1 MTATDSVKP
10 ELVPEETGPFPRGRK
25 EQAHI
30 RAALLD
36 ARTVAGLL
44 SCSRRNIY
52 RLSDG
57 GLMPRPIKLGRL
69 TRWRRSEVEDWI
81 AEGCPKPMPAA

>member
-1 MTATDSVKP
+1 MATESVHT
-10 ELVPEETGPFPRGRK
+10 TG
-25 EQAHI
+25 
-30 RAALLD
+30 AALLD
-36 ARTVAGLL
+36 ATAVAALL

-69 TRWRRSEVEDWI
+69 TRWRRSEVERWI
-81 AEGCPKPMPAA
+81 EDGCSKPVAVA